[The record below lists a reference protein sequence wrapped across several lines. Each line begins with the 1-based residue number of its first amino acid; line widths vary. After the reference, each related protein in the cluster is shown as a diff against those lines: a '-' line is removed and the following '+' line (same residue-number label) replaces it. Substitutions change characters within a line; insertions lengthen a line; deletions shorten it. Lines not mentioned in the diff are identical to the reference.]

1 MSIFDLIILILLAL
15 FAGTGALRG
24 MLRETLSLAVWVLAI
39 GCGWLFA
46 DAVGTWFDMLEDVNL
61 RRLLAFALIVPVM
74 LVVLSILAFVLRRL
88 LPRPI
93 PGLTDRGVG
102 AVLGAVRGAA
112 VVVVMVLLAG
122 LTSLPK
128 KADWRDSYFVGIFQ
142 PAANKILEWLPP
154 LVARQFSY
162 G

>member
-1 MSIFDLIILILLAL
+1 MSIFDFIILVLLVL
-15 FAGTGALRG
+15 FTGIGALRG
-24 MLRETLSLAVWVLAI
+24 MLREFLSLAVWILAI
-39 GCGWLFA
+39 GSGWLFA
-46 DAVGTWFDMLEDVNL
+46 DAVGTWFEMLQDADL
-61 RRLLAFALIVPVM
+61 RRLLAFLAIVLVM
-74 LVVLSILAFVLRRL
+74 LGVLSILAFVLRTL
-88 LPRPI
+88 LPRPA

-128 KADWRDSYFVGIFQ
+128 KADWHDAYLVGIFQ
-142 PAANKILEWLPP
+142 PAAGKILEWLPP
-154 LVARQFSY
+154 SVARQFRY

>member
-1 MSIFDLIILILLAL
+1 MFDIIILILLGL

-24 MLRETLSLAVWVLAI
+24 MLRESLSLAVWVLAI

-46 DAVGTWFDMLEDVNL
+46 DAVSSWFDMLDDVNL

-74 LVVLSILAFVLRRL
+74 LIVLSILAFMLRRL
-88 LPRPI
+88 VPRPI
-93 PGLTDRGVG
+93 PGLTNRGVG
-102 AVLGAVRGAA
+102 AMLGAMRGSA
-112 VVVVMVLLAG
+112 VVVVLVLLAG

-128 KADWRDSYFVGIFQ
+128 KADWSESYFVAIFQ
-142 PAANKILEWLPP
+142 PAAGKILEWLPP
-154 LVARQFSY
+154 SVARQFSY

>member
-1 MSIFDLIILILLAL
+1 MSILDLIILILLVL
-15 FAGTGALRG
+15 FTGTGALRG
-24 MLRETLSLAVWVLAI
+24 MLRESLSLAVWVLAI
-39 GCGWLFA
+39 GSGWLFA
-46 DAVGTWFDMLEDVNL
+46 DAVSSWFDMLEDVNL
-61 RRLLAFALIVPVM
+61 RRLLAFVVIVPAM
-74 LVVLSILAFVLRRL
+74 LAVLTILAFVLRKL

-102 AVLGAVRGAA
+102 AVLGAMRGAV

-128 KADWRDSYFVGIFQ
+128 KADWRESYFVGIFQ
-142 PAANKILEWLPP
+142 PAAGKILEWLPP
-154 LVARQFSY
+154 SVARQFSY

>member
-1 MSIFDLIILILLAL
+1 MSIFDLIILILLVL

-24 MLRETLSLAVWVLAI
+24 MLRETLSLAVWVVAI
-39 GCGWLFA
+39 GSGWLFA
-46 DAVGTWFDMLEDVNL
+46 DAVSTWFDMLEDVDL
-61 RRLLAFALIVPVM
+61 RRLLAFALIVPAM

-142 PAANKILEWLPP
+142 PAAGMILEWLPSS
-154 LVARQFSY
+154 VARQFSY